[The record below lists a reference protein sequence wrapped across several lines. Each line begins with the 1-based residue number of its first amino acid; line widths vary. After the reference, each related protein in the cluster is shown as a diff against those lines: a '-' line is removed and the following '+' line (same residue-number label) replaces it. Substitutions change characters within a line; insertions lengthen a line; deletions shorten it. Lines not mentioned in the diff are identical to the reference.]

1 METFENKIL
10 DFNWQKIVEEM
21 HEKGFAIISK
31 LLTDQQCSKLI
42 NEYNNTNS
50 YRKTVV
56 MERYRFGLSE
66 YKYFNYPLPNLI
78 QDIRKNVYSKLV
90 PIANTWMKVLN
101 IATDFSDTHQELL
114 MQCNQNN
121 QFKIR

>member
-21 HEKGFAIISK
+21 QEKGFAIISK
-31 LLTDQQCSKLI
+31 PLTDQQCSKLI

-66 YKYFNYPLPNLI
+66 YKYFNYPLPNLLFKLHHLF
-78 QDIRKNVYSKLV
+78 KNNLILFVEQLQ
-90 PIANTWMKVLN
+90 ILG
-101 IATDFSDTHQELL
+101 
-114 MQCNQNN
+114 
-121 QFKIR
+121 